1 MNKMILEI
9 LLIIAAVPLGLLI
22 AWLVKDELVAGK
34 IYFIAIM
41 SLSALLAFAA
51 YYYNKIPESLS
62 LVFVFIVA
70 LVALVKSGDKSW
82 TR

>member
-1 MNKMILEI
+1 MNKMIIEL
-9 LLIIAAVPLGLLI
+9 LLIVAAVPLGLLI

-34 IYFIAIM
+34 IYFKAIVI
-41 SLSALLAFAA
+41 LSALLAFAA

-62 LVFVFIVA
+62 LVFVFIVE

-82 TR
+82 IR

>member
-34 IYFIAIM
+34 IYFKAIM
-41 SLSALLAFAA
+41 IFSALLAFAA
-51 YYYNKIPESLS
+51 YDYNKIPESLS
-62 LVFVFIVA
+62 LVFIFIVA
-70 LVALVKSGDKSW
+70 LVALVKSRDKSW